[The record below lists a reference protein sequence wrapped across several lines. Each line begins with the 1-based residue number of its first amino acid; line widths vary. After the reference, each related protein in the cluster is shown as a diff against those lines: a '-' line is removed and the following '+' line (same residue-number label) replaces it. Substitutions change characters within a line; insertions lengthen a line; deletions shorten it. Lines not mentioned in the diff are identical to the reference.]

1 MKYLPT
7 TFPHTCTPWLN
18 PPSHYKLKS
27 YFYFL
32 LPSLSLCLN
41 YVFLAEKNFNLSY
54 SPKILAYIF
63 FFFFSRVTGAPGNP
77 VPHFFLL
84 RKIRKRKRKRKIRK
98 RKIRKRKIRKRKIR
112 KRAGTYKI
120 YLSHTR
126 NICYL
131 QNIIPKNFS
140 QPKPKP
146 TDIIHY
152 TTTIQTLL
160 LSSLQ
165 FPFFCLFR
173 WRKYAS
179 ETLKGNPCHNR
190 KVTSQCGLYHPTT
203 LLPIMVTILC
213 FLTPMSIHL
222 SSDYLI
228 LCKNV
233 KLSHKT

>member
-63 FFFFSRVTGAPGNP
+63 FFFFSKVTGAPGNP

-84 RKIRKRKRKRKIRK
+84 RK
-98 RKIRKRKIRKRKIR
+98 RKRKIRKRKIR

-222 SSDYLI
+222 SSNYLI
-228 LCKNV
+228 LCKYV

>member
-41 YVFLAEKNFNLSY
+41 YVFLSEKNFNLSY

-63 FFFFSRVTGAPGNP
+63 FFFFSKVTGAPGNP

-84 RKIRKRKRKRKIRK
+84 RK
-98 RKIRKRKIRKRKIR
+98 RKRKIRKRKIR

-222 SSDYLI
+222 SSNYLI

>member
-63 FFFFSRVTGAPGNP
+63 FFFFSKVTGAPGNP

-84 RKIRKRKRKRKIRK
+84 RK
-98 RKIRKRKIRKRKIR
+98 RKRKIR

-222 SSDYLI
+222 SSNYLI
-228 LCKNV
+228 LCRNV

>member
-63 FFFFSRVTGAPGNP
+63 FFFFSKVTGAPGNP

-84 RKIRKRKRKRKIRK
+84 QK
-98 RKIRKRKIRKRKIR
+98 RKRKIRKRKIR

-222 SSDYLI
+222 SSNYLI
-228 LCKNV
+228 LCRNV

>member
-63 FFFFSRVTGAPGNP
+63 FLFFFPKWQVPRVTEFLT
-77 VPHFFLL
+77 FFLL
-84 RKIRKRKRKRKIRK
+84 RKRKRK
-98 RKIRKRKIRKRKIR
+98 RKRKIR

>member
-54 SPKILAYIF
+54 CPKILAYIF
-63 FFFFSRVTGAPGNP
+63 FFFFSKVTGAPGNP

-84 RKIRKRKRKRKIRK
+84 RK
-98 RKIRKRKIRKRKIR
+98 RKRKIRKRKIR

-222 SSDYLI
+222 SSNYLI

>member
-63 FFFFSRVTGAPGNP
+63 FFFFSKVTGAPGNP

-84 RKIRKRKRKRKIRK
+84 RK
-98 RKIRKRKIRKRKIR
+98 RKRKIRKRKIR

-190 KVTSQCGLYHPTT
+190 KVTSQCGLYPPTT

-222 SSDYLI
+222 SSNYLI

>member
-63 FFFFSRVTGAPGNP
+63 FFFFSKVTGAPGNP

-84 RKIRKRKRKRKIRK
+84 RK
-98 RKIRKRKIRKRKIR
+98 RKRKIRKRKIR

-213 FLTPMSIHL
+213 FLTPISPPVVI
-222 SSDYLI
+222 SSLCIFNLI
-228 LCKNV
+228 LSFHV
-233 KLSHKT
+233 LPTP

>member
-63 FFFFSRVTGAPGNP
+63 FFFFSKVTGAPGNP

-84 RKIRKRKRKRKIRK
+84 RKRK
-98 RKIRKRKIRKRKIR
+98 RKRKIRKRKIR

-228 LCKNV
+228 LCRNV

>member
-1 MKYLPT
+1 MP
-7 TFPHTCTPWLN
+7 
-18 PPSHYKLKS
+18 
-27 YFYFL
+27 
-32 LPSLSLCLN
+32 
-41 YVFLAEKNFNLSY
+41 
-54 SPKILAYIF
+54 
-63 FFFFSRVTGAPGNP
+63 RVTQFLTIFYCGSGSGSGSGKYGNARE
-77 VPHFFLL
+77 HTKHTKYTFL
-84 RKIRKRKRKRKIRK
+84 
-98 RKIRKRKIRKRKIR
+98 
-112 KRAGTYKI
+112 TQEI
-120 YLSHTR
+120 YATWK
-126 NICYL
+126 
-131 QNIIPKNFS
+131 NIIPKNFS

>member
-18 PPSHYKLKS
+18 PPSDYKLKS

-63 FFFFSRVTGAPGNP
+63 FFFFSKVTGAPGNP

-84 RKIRKRKRKRKIRK
+84 RK
-98 RKIRKRKIRKRKIR
+98 RKRKIRKRKIR

-222 SSDYLI
+222 SSNYLI

>member
-1 MKYLPT
+1 M
-7 TFPHTCTPWLN
+7 
-18 PPSHYKLKS
+18 
-27 YFYFL
+27 
-32 LPSLSLCLN
+32 
-41 YVFLAEKNFNLSY
+41 
-54 SPKILAYIF
+54 
-63 FFFFSRVTGAPGNP
+63 TGAPGNP
-77 VPHFFLL
+77 VPHYFLL
-84 RKIRKRKRKRKIRK
+84 RKRKRKIRK
-98 RKIRKRKIRKRKIR
+98 R
-112 KRAGTYKI
+112 AGTYKTYKI

-203 LLPIMVTILC
+203 LLPITVTILC

-233 KLSHKT
+233 KSSHKT

>member
-1 MKYLPT
+1 M
-7 TFPHTCTPWLN
+7 
-18 PPSHYKLKS
+18 
-27 YFYFL
+27 
-32 LPSLSLCLN
+32 
-41 YVFLAEKNFNLSY
+41 
-54 SPKILAYIF
+54 
-63 FFFFSRVTGAPGNP
+63 TGAPGNP

-84 RKIRKRKRKRKIRK
+84 RKRKRK
-98 RKIRKRKIRKRKIR
+98 RKRKIRKRKIR

-222 SSDYLI
+222 SSNYLI
-228 LCKNV
+228 LCRNV

>member
-63 FFFFSRVTGAPGNP
+63 FFFFSKVTGAPGNP

-84 RKIRKRKRKRKIRK
+84 RK
-98 RKIRKRKIRKRKIR
+98 RKRKIRKRKIR

-222 SSDYLI
+222 SSNYLI
-228 LCKNV
+228 LCRNV

>member
-63 FFFFSRVTGAPGNP
+63 FFFFSKVTGAPGNP

-84 RKIRKRKRKRKIRK
+84 RK
-98 RKIRKRKIRKRKIR
+98 RKRKIRKRKIR

-222 SSDYLI
+222 SSNYLI

>member
-63 FFFFSRVTGAPGNP
+63 FFFFSKVTGAPGNP

-84 RKIRKRKRKRKIRK
+84 RK
-98 RKIRKRKIRKRKIR
+98 RKRKIRKRKIR

-228 LCKNV
+228 LCRNV

>member
-1 MKYLPT
+1 M
-7 TFPHTCTPWLN
+7 
-18 PPSHYKLKS
+18 
-27 YFYFL
+27 
-32 LPSLSLCLN
+32 PSLSLCLN

-63 FFFFSRVTGAPGNP
+63 FFFFSKVTGAPGNP

-84 RKIRKRKRKRKIRK
+84 RKIRKRK
-98 RKIRKRKIRKRKIR
+98 RKRKIRKRKIR

-173 WRKYAS
+173 CRKYAS

>member
-63 FFFFSRVTGAPGNP
+63 FFFFSKVTGAPGNP

-84 RKIRKRKRKRKIRK
+84 RK
-98 RKIRKRKIRKRKIR
+98 RKRKIRKRKIR

-179 ETLKGNPCHNR
+179 ETLKGNPCNNR

>member
-63 FFFFSRVTGAPGNP
+63 FFFFSKVTGAPGNP

-84 RKIRKRKRKRKIRK
+84 RKRK
-98 RKIRKRKIRKRKIR
+98 RKRKIRKRKIR

-203 LLPIMVTILC
+203 LLPITVTILC

-233 KLSHKT
+233 KSSHKT

>member
-63 FFFFSRVTGAPGNP
+63 FFFFSKVTGAPGNP

-84 RKIRKRKRKRKIRK
+84 RKRK
-98 RKIRKRKIRKRKIR
+98 RKRKIRKRKIR

-222 SSDYLI
+222 SSNYLI
-228 LCKNV
+228 LCRNV

>member
-7 TFPHTCTPWLN
+7 TFPHTCAPWLN

-63 FFFFSRVTGAPGNP
+63 FFFFSKVTGAPGNP

-84 RKIRKRKRKRKIRK
+84 RK
-98 RKIRKRKIRKRKIR
+98 RKRKIRKRKIR

-222 SSDYLI
+222 SSNYLI

>member
-63 FFFFSRVTGAPGNP
+63 FFFFSKVTGAPGNP

-84 RKIRKRKRKRKIRK
+84 RK
-98 RKIRKRKIRKRKIR
+98 RKRKIRKRKIR

>member
-63 FFFFSRVTGAPGNP
+63 FFFFSKVTGAPGNP

-84 RKIRKRKRKRKIRK
+84 RKRK
-98 RKIRKRKIRKRKIR
+98 RKRKIRKRKIR

>member
-63 FFFFSRVTGAPGNP
+63 FFFFSKVTGAPGNP

-84 RKIRKRKRKRKIRK
+84 RK
-98 RKIRKRKIRKRKIR
+98 RKRKIR
-112 KRAGTYKI
+112 KRAGTYKTYKI

>member
-63 FFFFSRVTGAPGNP
+63 FFFFSKVTGAPGNP

-84 RKIRKRKRKRKIRK
+84 RK
-98 RKIRKRKIRKRKIR
+98 RKRKIRKRKIR

-228 LCKNV
+228 LCQNV